1 MGINKDQIKGR
12 AKAAKGALK
21 EATGGLVGN
30 ESLRARGNVQK
41 HVGLAQ
47 ATSGDIKA
55 DARDAVKRK
64 GSR

>member
-12 AKAAKGALK
+12 AKAAKGAMK
-21 EATGGLVGN
+21 EATGALVGN

-41 HVGLAQ
+41 NVGRAQ
-47 ATSGDIKA
+47 ASYGDIKA
-55 DARDAVKRK
+55 DVRDAATKK